1 MTEDEAL
8 ATIRKAVELLPELE
22 AYSDTRKGWTKHLA
36 ILGWS
41 DFQTIM
47 LALNAIKPSGPLV
60 AVPRKMMEHLAQVY
74 CDARCPSVWKT
85 SRGQPHVKECQELHA
100 MIKETESCR

>member
-1 MTEDEAL
+1 MTTDEAL
-8 ATIRKAVELLPELE
+8 LAVRKAVELLPELE
-22 AYSDTRKGWTKHLA
+22 AYSDTRKGWTKPVA

-60 AVPRKMMEHLAQVY
+60 AVPRKPTQ
-74 CDARCPSVWKT
+74 
-85 SRGQPHVKECQELHA
+85 A
-100 MIKETESCR
+100 MIDAGIDAGWIDGDDINPEDLYRAMIEEASKP